1 MASLFERKFVF
12 LSPEDKGY
20 EIAIGKTPK
29 GHIEIERKDDRLSFK
44 VFVENLKEMVYQIQ
58 LFTFGGKYVVLDE
71 ISVGRSGKQEG
82 KVNTNNSDVLNSGI
96 SWQEFDV
103 IVIRP
108 LGQEHSRKVPL
119 VAWLNNTKG
128 TKGQVPYII
137 EENKHGLMENKI
149 KNEKEIQM
157 GFQVEDQFTEELEE
171 KKIEEERIEDEQIV
185 EEYIEEEQIV
195 EQEIHVEQEAVQE
208 KNIEQKQDPYSRL
221 EEYWVNLDRD
231 NKEEKLE
238 QEVEEVEE
246 KVEQEAEQEVEPEVE
261 PETPY
266 YYINKNIEQ
275 LEKAVPE
282 IKPFKPPIKNH
293 KWWKIMKDQKDLE
306 GFYLYY
312 NGSFVNLTYPYMGY
326 RNIGEVYVEE
336 YNHMIFGIVFD
347 KNVERKPSY
356 YVYGIPGRL
365 CMQDQPFQGNTG
377 FLYWHPAEG
386 NNKEKGAMGYWLL
399 YVEAHSGVIAVPK
412 RPTIA
417 PVCDN

>member
-1 MASLFERKFVF
+1 LASLLERKFVF

-58 LFTFGGKYVVLDE
+58 LFTNEGRYVVLEE

-82 KVNTNNSDVLNSGI
+82 KYSTSSLDVLNSGI

-103 IVIRP
+103 VVIRP
-108 LGQEHSRKVPL
+108 LGLEHSRKVPL
-119 VAWLNNTKG
+119 VAWLKNTKG
-128 TKGQVPYII
+128 TRGQVPYISEEVNHELI
-137 EENKHGLMENKI
+137 ENEI
-149 KNEKEIQM
+149 KDEKEIQI
-157 GFQVEDQFTEELEE
+157 GFRVEDQFSEELEE
-171 KKIEEERIEDEQIV
+171 KIEEKMKEEEIEQEYV
-185 EEYIEEEQIV
+185 EEQKE
-195 EQEIHVEQEAVQE
+195 EQEIHAT
-208 KNIEQKQDPYSRL
+208 KQKEDPYSKL
-221 EEYWVNLDRD
+221 EEYWVNLDRE
-231 NKEEKLE
+231 NKEENLE
-238 QEVEEVEE
+238 QEIEEVEHG
-246 KVEQEAEQEVEPEVE
+246 VEPEVE
-261 PETPY
+261 PEAPY
-266 YYINKNIEQ
+266 YYINRNIEQ

-282 IKPFKPPIKNH
+282 IKPFRPPIKNH
-293 KWWKIMKDQKDLE
+293 RWWKIMKDQKDLE

-347 KNVERKPSY
+347 ENIEKKPSY

-377 FLYWHPAEG
+377 FLYWHPAQG
-386 NNKEKGAMGYWLL
+386 NSKEKGAMGYWLL